1 MLDFAK
7 RKICANQLTNI
18 MKGIAALAPTLLLTL
33 ILTSCMS
40 DGYTDT
46 AAGKSDTYIN
56 LNVSTPTAQ
65 ARANATANP
74 AGTSGKLG
82 QNETNPSPD
91 TEEKITSIRVWAF
104 NSGSDKATATP
115 IGFKSETN
123 LSAQGSHN
131 VSMMITRKNAE
142 TLRKSKID
150 LYILLNAESEGVLD
164 GKNCIKMT
172 RADLE
177 KLVIK
182 NQFGI
187 TAEGTAQTTVVPQA
201 GLPISRVIKELDVTD
216 NIKDNATDAALHSIN
231 IPLIRA
237 VSKLHFFFT
246 RKKVKDKDK
255 NTEGVEVTKIE
266 VNVNVIPTQSS
277 VFPTATTDANKE
289 TEGLTGDLTSL
300 SYLSQKMTFGS
311 VATKDI
317 GPVSD
322 PTSYIRKPGQT
333 ADAYITQLSGV
344 TTECH
349 LSYLRETDKELT
361 GTIYYKLNKS
371 GAVKQTPFSIS
382 KAYRNHEMVVY
393 GYFLGDEESTLTL
406 KYYVAGW
413 TDKGTTNIEFN

>member
-1 MLDFAK
+1 MFDFAK
-7 RKICANQLTNI
+7 RKICANQLTSI

-65 ARANATANP
+65 ARANAPAYP
-74 AGTSGKLG
+74 AGTSGTPG
-82 QNETNPSPD
+82 QDETKPSPD

-104 NSGSDKATATP
+104 KSGSDKATATP

-123 LSAQGSHN
+123 LSEKGSHN

-142 TLRKSKID
+142 TLGKID

-164 GKNCIKMT
+164 GKDCIKMT
-172 RADLE
+172 RAELE
-177 KLVIK
+177 ALVIK

-187 TAEGTAQTTVVPQA
+187 AEGTAQTTVVPQA
-201 GLPISRVIKELDVTD
+201 GLPISRVIKELDVTH
-216 NIKDNATDAALHSIN
+216 NIKDNATEAAQHSIN

-246 RKKVKDKDK
+246 RKNVKD
-255 NTEGVEVTKIE
+255 TEGVEVTKIE
-266 VNVNVIPTQSS
+266 VNENVIPTQSS

-289 TEGLTGDLTSL
+289 TEGLTGDLTSPL
-300 SYLSQKMTFGS
+300 SYLNQKMTFGS
-311 VATKDI
+311 VATGNIK
-317 GPVSD
+317 PVTD

-333 ADAYITQLSGV
+333 AEDYITKLRGA

-349 LSYLRETDKELT
+349 LSYLRETGEKLT
-361 GTIYYKLNKS
+361 GTIYFKLNKS
-371 GAVKQTPFSIS
+371 GAEKQATFSIS

-393 GYFLGDEESTLTL
+393 GYFLGDQESTLTL
-406 KYYVAGW
+406 KYYVANW
-413 TDKGTTNIEFN
+413 NDKGTTNIEFN

>member
-1 MLDFAK
+1 MFDFAK
-7 RKICANQLTNI
+7 RKICANQLTSI

-65 ARANATANP
+65 ARANAPAKP

-82 QNETNPSPD
+82 LNETNPSPD
-91 TEEKITSIRVWAF
+91 TEAKITSIRVWAF
-104 NSGSDKATATP
+104 KSGPDKATATP

-142 TLRKSKID
+142 TLGKID
-150 LYILLNAESEGVLD
+150 LYILLNAESVGVLD
-164 GKNCIKMT
+164 GKDCIKMT
-172 RADLE
+172 RAELE
-177 KLVIK
+177 ALVIK

-187 TAEGTAQTTVVPQA
+187 AEGKAQTTVVPQA
-201 GLPISRVIKELDVTD
+201 GLPISRVIKELDVTN
-216 NIKDNATDAALHSIN
+216 NIKDNATEAAQHSIN

-246 RKKVKDKDK
+246 RKNVKD
-255 NTEGVEVTKIE
+255 TEGVEVTKIE
-266 VNVNVIPTQSS
+266 VNENVIPTQSS

-289 TEGLTGDLTSL
+289 TEGLTGNLTSL
-300 SYLSQKMTFGS
+300 TYLSQKMTFGS
-311 VATKDI
+311 VATGNIK
-317 GPVSD
+317 PVTD

-333 ADAYITQLSGV
+333 ADDYITKLREA

-349 LSYLRETDKELT
+349 LSYLRETGEKLT
-361 GTIYYKLNKS
+361 GTIYFKLNKS
-371 GAVKQTPFSIS
+371 GAEKQATFSIS
-382 KAYRNHEMVVY
+382 NAYRNHEMVVY
-393 GYFLGDEESTLTL
+393 GYFLGDKESTLTL
-406 KYYVAGW
+406 KYYVANW
-413 TDKGTTNIEFN
+413 DEKKATNIEFN

>member
-1 MLDFAK
+1 MFDFAK
-7 RKICANQLTNI
+7 RKICANQLTSI

-65 ARANATANP
+65 ARANAPANP

-82 QNETNPSPD
+82 QDETNPSPD

-104 NSGSDKATATP
+104 KSSTDKATATP

-123 LSAQGSHN
+123 LSAKGSHN

-142 TLRKSKID
+142 TLGKID

-164 GKNCIKMT
+164 GKDCIKMT
-172 RADLE
+172 RADL
-177 KLVIK
+177 KALVIK

-187 TAEGTAQTTVVPQA
+187 ADGTAQTTVVPDA
-201 GLPISRVIKELDVTD
+201 GLPISRVIKELDVTN
-216 NIKDNATDAALHSIN
+216 NIKDNATEAAQHSIN

-246 RKKVKDKDK
+246 RKNVKD
-255 NTEGVEVTKIE
+255 TECVEVTKIE
-266 VNVNVIPTQSS
+266 VNENVIPTQSS

-289 TEGLTGDLTSL
+289 TDGLTGNLTSL
-300 SYLSQKMTFGS
+300 TYLNQKMTFGS
-311 VATKDI
+311 VATGDI
-317 GPVSD
+317 KPVTD
-322 PTSYIRKPGQT
+322 PTSYIRQPGQK
-333 ADAYITQLSGV
+333 AEDYITKLRAA
-344 TTECH
+344 TTEYH
-349 LSYLRETDKELT
+349 LSYLRETGNDLT
-361 GTIYYKLNKS
+361 GTIYFKLSKN
-371 GAVKQTPFSIS
+371 GAEKHKTFSIS

-413 TDKGTTNIEFN
+413 DVKDETNITFN

>member
-1 MLDFAK
+1 MFDFAK
-7 RKICANQLTNI
+7 RKIGANQLTSM

-40 DGYTDT
+40 DDYTDT

-65 ARANATANP
+65 ARANAPAKP
-74 AGTSGKLG
+74 AGTGGKLG
-82 QNETNPSPD
+82 LEETYPSPN

-104 NSGSDKATATP
+104 KSDTDRATATP

-123 LSAQGSHN
+123 LSAQGSHK

-142 TLRKSKID
+142 NLHKID

-164 GKNCIKMT
+164 GKDCIKMT
-172 RADLE
+172 RAELE
-177 KLVIK
+177 NLVIK

-201 GLPISRVIKELDVTD
+201 GLPISRVIKELDVTN
-216 NIKDNATDAALHSIN
+216 NIKDNATEAALHSIN

-246 RKKVKDKDK
+246 RKKVKD
-255 NTEGVEVTKIE
+255 TEGVVVTRIE
-266 VNVNVIPTQSS
+266 VNENVIPTQSS
-277 VFPTATTDANKE
+277 VFPTATTDAKKE
-289 TEGLTGDLTSL
+289 TEGLTGNLNSL
-300 SYLSQKMTFGS
+300 SYLSRKIKFGS

-322 PTSYIRKPGQT
+322 PESYIRKPSQT
-333 ADAYITQLSGV
+333 AEAYITQLRGA
-344 TTECH
+344 TAECH

-361 GTIYYKLNKS
+361 GTIYYKLDKS
-371 GAVKQTPFSIS
+371 GAEKQTPFSIP

-393 GYFLGDEESTLTL
+393 GYFLGDQESTLNL
-406 KYYVAGW
+406 NYNVVIW
-413 TDKGTTNIEFN
+413 NDKGHTDIVFD

>member
-1 MLDFAK
+1 MFDFAK
-7 RKICANQLTNI
+7 RKICANQLTSI
-18 MKGIAALAPTLLLTL
+18 MKGIAALAPALLLTL

-65 ARANATANP
+65 ARANAPATT

-82 QNETNPSPD
+82 LDETNPSPD

-104 NSGSDKATATP
+104 KSSSDKATATP

-123 LSAQGSHN
+123 LSAKGSHN

-142 TLRKSKID
+142 TLGKID

-164 GKNCIKMT
+164 GKDCIKMT
-172 RADLE
+172 RAELE
-177 KLVIK
+177 ALVIK

-187 TAEGTAQTTVVPQA
+187 AEGTAQTKVVPDA
-201 GLPISRVIKELDVTD
+201 GLPISRVIKELDVTN
-216 NIKDNATDAALHSIN
+216 NIKDNATEAAQHSIN

-246 RKKVKDKDK
+246 RKNVKD
-255 NTEGVEVTKIE
+255 TEGVEVTKIE
-266 VNVNVIPTQSS
+266 VNENVIPSQSS

-289 TEGLTGDLTSL
+289 TEGLTGNLTSL
-300 SYLSQKMTFGS
+300 TYLNQKMTFGS
-311 VATKDI
+311 VATGDI
-317 GPVSD
+317 KPVAD
-322 PTSYIRKPGQT
+322 PTSYIRKTQT
-333 ADAYITQLSGV
+333 AEEYITKLRDA

-349 LSYLRETDKELT
+349 LSYLRETGNDLT
-361 GTIYYKLNKS
+361 GTIYFKLSKN
-371 GAVKQTPFSIS
+371 GAVKQKTFSIS

-413 TDKGTTNIEFN
+413 DVKKETNITFN

>member
-1 MLDFAK
+1 MFDFAK

-40 DGYTDT
+40 DDYTDA

-65 ARANATANP
+65 ARANAPAKP

-82 QNETNPSPD
+82 LEETYPSPD

-104 NSGSDKATATP
+104 RSGSDRATATP

-123 LSAQGSHN
+123 LSVKGSHN

-142 TLRKSKID
+142 TLGKID

-187 TAEGTAQTTVVPQA
+187 TAEGTAQTRVVPQA
-201 GLPISRVIKELDVTD
+201 GLPISRVIKELDVTN

-246 RKKVKDKDK
+246 RKNVKD
-255 NTEGVEVTKIE
+255 TEGVEVTKIE
-266 VNVNVIPTQSS
+266 VNENVIPTQSS
-277 VFPTATTDANKE
+277 VFPTATTDANKV

-333 ADAYITQLSGV
+333 AEAYITQLRGV

-393 GYFLGDEESTLTL
+393 GYFLGDGDKESTLTL
-406 KYYVAGW
+406 KYYVADW
-413 TDKGTTNIEFN
+413 NEKTATDIVFD

>member
-65 ARANATANP
+65 ARANALANP
-74 AGTSGKLG
+74 AGTSGTPGLD
-82 QNETNPSPD
+82 ETNPSPD

-104 NSGSDKATATP
+104 KSGTNKATATP

-123 LSAQGSHN
+123 LSAQGSHK

-142 TLRKSKID
+142 NLDKID

-164 GKNCIKMT
+164 GRDCIKMT

-187 TAEGTAQTTVVPQA
+187 TADSTAQTTVVPQA
-201 GLPISRVIKELDVTD
+201 GLPISRVIKELDVTN

-246 RKKVKDKDK
+246 RKKVKD
-255 NTEGVEVTKIE
+255 TEGVVVTRIE
-266 VNVNVIPTQSS
+266 VNENVIPTQSS

-289 TEGLTGDLTSL
+289 TEGLTGDLDSL
-300 SYLSQKMTFGS
+300 SYLSRKIKFGS
-311 VATKDI
+311 VATEDI
-317 GPVSD
+317 KPVQD

-333 ADAYITQLSGV
+333 AEAYITQLRDS

-349 LSYLRETDKELT
+349 LSYLRETGKELT
-361 GTIYYKLNKS
+361 GTIYFKLNKS
-371 GAVKQTPFSIS
+371 GAEKQATFSIS
-382 KAYRNHEMVVY
+382 NAYRNHEMVVY
-393 GYFLGDEESTLTL
+393 GYFLGDKKSTLTL
-406 KYYVAGW
+406 KYYVADW
-413 TDKGTTNIEFN
+413 NVKDATDITFN

>member
-65 ARANATANP
+65 ARANAQANT
-74 AGTSGKLG
+74 AGTSGTLR
-82 QNETNPSPD
+82 QDETNPSPD

-104 NSGSDKATATP
+104 KSGTDDNAP
-115 IGFKSETN
+115 IGFKAETG
-123 LSAQGSHN
+123 LSATGSHN
-131 VSMMITRKNAE
+131 VSMK
-142 TLRKSKID
+142 LRKTAGKPKYID
-150 LYILLNAESEGVLD
+150 LYILLNAESIGVLD
-164 GKNCIKMT
+164 GKDCIKMT
-172 RADLE
+172 RAELE
-177 KLVIK
+177 ALVIK
-182 NQFGI
+182 NKFGI
-187 TAEGTAQTTVVPQA
+187 ANGTAQTTVVPDA
-201 GLPISRVIKELDVTD
+201 GLPISRVIKELDVTY
-216 NIKDNATDAALHSIN
+216 NIKDNATEAAQHSIH

-246 RKKVKDKDK
+246 RKDVKD
-255 NTEGVEVTKIE
+255 TEGVEVTNIE
-266 VNVNVIPTQSS
+266 VNEGIVPTQSS
-277 VFPTATTDANKE
+277 VFPTATTYANKE

-300 SYLSQKMTFGS
+300 KYLNEKMTFGG
-311 VATKDI
+311 VATRDI
-317 GPVSD
+317 KPVEN
-322 PTSYIRKPGQT
+322 PTSYIRKPDQT
-333 ADAYITQLSGV
+333 AEDYITQLRGV

-349 LSYLRETDKELT
+349 LSYLRETGEELT
-361 GTIYYKLNKS
+361 GTIYFKLSKN
-371 GAVKQTPFSIS
+371 GAKKHKTFSIS

-406 KYYVAGW
+406 NYYVAGW
-413 TDKGTTNIEFN
+413 DVKKDTNITFK

>member
-7 RKICANQLTNI
+7 RKICANQLTSM

-65 ARANATANP
+65 ARANASANTAE
-74 AGTSGKLG
+74 TSGTPGLD
-82 QNETNPSPD
+82 ETNPSPD

-104 NSGSDKATATP
+104 KSGTDDNAMP
-115 IGFKSETN
+115 IGFKAETG
-123 LSAQGSHN
+123 LSATGSHN
-131 VSMMITRKNAE
+131 VSMK
-142 TLRKSKID
+142 LRKTAGKPEYID
-150 LYILLNAESEGVLD
+150 LYILLNAESIGVLD
-164 GKNCIKMT
+164 GKDCIKMT
-172 RADLE
+172 REKLE
-177 KLVIK
+177 ALVIK

-187 TAEGTAQTTVVPQA
+187 AEGTAQTTEVPQA
-201 GLPISRVIKELDVTD
+201 GLPISRVIKKLDVTN
-216 NIKDNATDAALHSIN
+216 NIKDNATEAAQHSIH

-246 RKKVKDKDK
+246 RKNVKD
-255 NTEGVEVTKIE
+255 TEGVEVTNIE
-266 VNVNVIPTQSS
+266 VNEGIVPTQSS
-277 VFPTATTDANKE
+277 VFPTATTYANKE

-300 SYLSQKMTFGS
+300 SYLNQKMTFGS

-317 GPVSD
+317 KPVPD

-333 ADAYITQLSGV
+333 ADAYITQLRGLK
-344 TTECH
+344 TECH
-349 LSYLRETDKELT
+349 LSYLRETGKELT
-361 GTIYYKLNKS
+361 GTIYFKLNKS
-371 GAVKQTPFSIS
+371 GAKKQATFSIS
-382 KAYRNHEMVVY
+382 NAYRNHEMVVY

-406 KYYVAGW
+406 KYYVADW
-413 TDKGTTNIEFN
+413 NVKDATNITFN

>member
-65 ARANATANP
+65 ARANAPANP
-74 AGTSGKLG
+74 EGTSGTPG
-82 QNETNPSPD
+82 QDETNPSPD

-104 NSGSDKATATP
+104 KSDSEKATATP

-142 TLRKSKID
+142 PLGKID
-150 LYILLNAESEGVLD
+150 LYILLNAESEGVLEVKD
-164 GKNCIKMT
+164 CIKMT
-172 RADLE
+172 RAELE
-177 KLVIK
+177 ALVIK
-182 NQFGI
+182 NNFGI
-187 TAEGTAQTTVVPQA
+187 ANGTAQTTVVPDA
-201 GLPISRVIKELDVTD
+201 GLPISRVIKELDVTN
-216 NIKDNATDAALHSIN
+216 NIADNAAAAAANPVSV
-231 IPLIRA
+231 PLVRA

-246 RKKVKDKDK
+246 RKDVKD
-255 NTEGVEVTKIE
+255 TEGVEVTKIE
-266 VNVNVIPTQSS
+266 VNENVIPTQSS
-277 VFPTATTDANKE
+277 VFPTATTYANKE
-289 TEGLTGDLTSL
+289 TDGLTGNLNSLT
-300 SYLSQKMTFGS
+300 YRNEKMTFGG
-311 VATKDI
+311 VATGDI
-317 GPVSD
+317 KPKAD
-322 PTSYIRKPGQT
+322 PASYIRKPDQT
-333 ADAYITQLSGV
+333 AEDYITKLRDA

-349 LSYLRETDKELT
+349 LSYLRETGKELT
-361 GTIYYKLNKS
+361 GTIYFKLRKN
-371 GAVKQTPFSIS
+371 GADKHKTFRIS

-406 KYYVAGW
+406 KYYVADW
-413 TDKGTTNIEFN
+413 NVKDATNITFN

>member
-65 ARANATANP
+65 ARANAPANP
-74 AGTSGKLG
+74 AGTSGTPG
-82 QNETNPSPD
+82 QDETNPSPD

-104 NSGSDKATATP
+104 KSGSDKATATP

-142 TLRKSKID
+142 TLGKID
-150 LYILLNAESEGVLD
+150 LYILLNAEREGVLD
-164 GKNCIKMT
+164 GKDCIKMT
-172 RADLE
+172 REDLE
-177 KLVIK
+177 NLVIK

-187 TAEGTAQTTVVPQA
+187 AEGTAQTTEVPQA
-201 GLPISRVIKELDVTD
+201 GLPISRVIKELDVTN
-216 NIKDNATDAALHSIN
+216 NIKDNATEAAQHSIH

-246 RKKVKDKDK
+246 RKNVKD
-255 NTEGVEVTKIE
+255 TEGVEVTKIE
-266 VNVNVIPTQSS
+266 VNENVIPTQSS
-277 VFPTATTDANKE
+277 VFPTATTDAKKE
-289 TEGLTGDLTSL
+289 TEGLTGNLNSLT
-300 SYLSQKMTFGS
+300 YLSQKMTFGS
-311 VATKDI
+311 VATGNIKS
-317 GPVSD
+317 VTD

-333 ADAYITQLSGV
+333 AEDYITKLRDA

-349 LSYLRETDKELT
+349 LSYLRETGEELT
-361 GTIYYKLNKS
+361 GTIYFKLNKS
-371 GAVKQTPFSIS
+371 GAEKQAPFSIS
-382 KAYRNHEMVVY
+382 NAYRNHEMVVY

-406 KYYVAGW
+406 KYYVADW
-413 TDKGTTNIEFN
+413 NVKDATNITFN

>member
-1 MLDFAK
+1 MFDFAK
-7 RKICANQLTNI
+7 RKICANQLTSI

-65 ARANATANP
+65 ARANAPATT

-82 QNETNPSPD
+82 LDETNPSPD

-104 NSGSDKATATP
+104 KSSTDKATATP

-123 LSAQGSHN
+123 LSEQGSHN

-142 TLRKSKID
+142 TLGKID

-164 GKNCIKMT
+164 GKDCIKMT

-177 KLVIK
+177 ALVIK
-182 NQFGI
+182 NKFGI
-187 TAEGTAQTTVVPQA
+187 ADGTAQTTIVPDA
-201 GLPISRVIKELDVTD
+201 GLPISRVIKELDVTN
-216 NIKDNATDAALHSIN
+216 NIKDNATEAAQHSIN

-246 RKKVKDKDK
+246 RKNVKD
-255 NTEGVEVTKIE
+255 TEGVEVTKIE
-266 VNVNVIPTQSS
+266 VNENVIPTQSS
-277 VFPTATTDANKE
+277 VFPTATTDAKKE
-289 TEGLTGDLTSL
+289 TEGLTGNLTSL
-300 SYLSQKMTFGS
+300 TYLNEKMTFGG
-311 VATKDI
+311 VATGNIK
-317 GPVSD
+317 PVAD
-322 PTSYIRKPGQT
+322 PTSYIRKSQP
-333 ADAYITQLSGV
+333 AEEYITKLRAA

-349 LSYLRETDKELT
+349 LSYLRETGEYLT
-361 GTIYYKLNKS
+361 GTIYFKLSKN
-371 GAVKQTPFSIS
+371 GAEKHKTFSIS
-382 KAYRNHEMVVY
+382 NAYRNHEMVVY

-413 TDKGTTNIEFN
+413 NVKDATNIEFN

>member
-104 NSGSDKATATP
+104 KSGPDKATATP

-123 LSAQGSHN
+123 LSVKGSHN

-142 TLRKSKID
+142 TLGKID
-150 LYILLNAESEGVLD
+150 LYILLNAESEGVLN
-164 GKNCIKMT
+164 GKDCIKMT
-172 RADLE
+172 REELE
-177 KLVIK
+177 ALVIK
-182 NQFGI
+182 NNFGI
-187 TAEGTAQTTVVPQA
+187 DNGTAQTTVVPDA
-201 GLPISRVIKELDVTD
+201 GLPISRVIKELDVTN
-216 NIKDNATDAALHSIN
+216 NIKDNATEAAQHSIH

-246 RKKVKDKDK
+246 RKDVKD
-255 NTEGVEVTKIE
+255 TEGVEVTNIE
-266 VNVNVIPTQSS
+266 VNEGIVPTQSS
-277 VFPTATTDANKE
+277 VFPTATTYANKE
-289 TEGLTGDLTSL
+289 TDGLTGNLNSL
-300 SYLSQKMTFGS
+300 KYLNEKMTFGG
-311 VATKDI
+311 VATGDI
-317 GPVSD
+317 KPVAA
-322 PTSYIRKPGQT
+322 PTSYIRKPDQT
-333 ADAYITQLSGV
+333 ADDYITKLRGA
-344 TTECH
+344 TTECY
-349 LSYLRETDKELT
+349 LSYLRETGKELT
-361 GTIYYKLNKS
+361 GTIYFKLNKS
-371 GAVKQTPFSIS
+371 GDVKHATFSIS
-382 KAYRNHEMVVY
+382 NAYRNHEMVVY

-406 KYYVAGW
+406 NYYVAGW
-413 TDKGTTNIEFN
+413 DVKKDTNITFN

>member
-65 ARANATANP
+65 ARANAPANP
-74 AGTSGKLG
+74 AGTSGTPG
-82 QNETNPSPD
+82 QDETNPSPD

-104 NSGSDKATATP
+104 KSGSDKATATP

-142 TLRKSKID
+142 TLGKID

-164 GKNCIKMT
+164 GKDCIKMT
-172 RADLE
+172 REDLE
-177 KLVIK
+177 NLVIK

-187 TAEGTAQTTVVPQA
+187 AEGTAQTTEVPQA
-201 GLPISRVIKELDVTD
+201 GLPISRVIKELDVTN
-216 NIKDNATDAALHSIN
+216 NIKDNATEAAQHSIN

-246 RKKVKDKDK
+246 RKNMKD
-255 NTEGVEVTKIE
+255 TEGVEVTKIE
-266 VNVNVIPTQSS
+266 VNEGIVPIQSS
-277 VFPTATTDANKE
+277 VFPKATTDAQKE
-289 TEGLTGDLTSL
+289 TDGLTGDLTSL
-300 SYLSQKMTFGS
+300 TYLKEKMTFGR
-311 VATKDI
+311 VATGDI
-317 GPVSD
+317 KPVPD
-322 PTSYIRKPGQT
+322 PTRYIRKTQT
-333 ADAYITQLSGV
+333 AEEYITKLRDA

-349 LSYLRETDKELT
+349 LSYLRETGKELT
-361 GTIYYKLNKS
+361 GTIYFKLNKS
-371 GAVKQTPFSIS
+371 GADKQATFSIS
-382 KAYRNHEMVVY
+382 NAYRNHEMVVY

-406 KYYVAGW
+406 KYYVADW
-413 TDKGTTNIEFN
+413 NVKDATNITFN

>member
-1 MLDFAK
+1 MFDFAK
-7 RKICANQLTNI
+7 RKICANQLTSI

-65 ARANATANP
+65 ARANAPAKP

-91 TEEKITSIRVWAF
+91 TEAKITSIRVWAF
-104 NSGSDKATATP
+104 KSGPDKATATP

-142 TLRKSKID
+142 TLGKID
-150 LYILLNAESEGVLD
+150 LYILLNAESVGVLD
-164 GKNCIKMT
+164 GKDCIKMT
-172 RADLE
+172 RAELE
-177 KLVIK
+177 ALVIK

-187 TAEGTAQTTVVPQA
+187 AEGKAQTTVVPQA
-201 GLPISRVIKELDVTD
+201 GLPISRVIKELDVTN
-216 NIKDNATDAALHSIN
+216 NIKDNATEAAQHSIN

-246 RKKVKDKDK
+246 RKNVKD
-255 NTEGVEVTKIE
+255 TEGVEVTKIE
-266 VNVNVIPTQSS
+266 VNENVIPTQSS

-289 TEGLTGDLTSL
+289 TEGLTGNLTSL
-300 SYLSQKMTFGS
+300 TYLSQKMTFDN
-311 VATKDI
+311 VATGNIK
-317 GPVSD
+317 PVTD

-333 ADAYITQLSGV
+333 ADDYITKLREA

-349 LSYLRETDKELT
+349 LSYLRETGEKLT
-361 GTIYYKLNKS
+361 GTIYFKLNKS
-371 GAVKQTPFSIS
+371 GAEKQATFSIS
-382 KAYRNHEMVVY
+382 NAYRNHEMVVY
-393 GYFLGDEESTLTL
+393 GYFLGDKESTLTL
-406 KYYVAGW
+406 KYYVADW
-413 TDKGTTNIEFN
+413 NVKDATNITFN

>member
-1 MLDFAK
+1 MFDFAK
-7 RKICANQLTNI
+7 RKIGANQLI
-18 MKGIAALAPTLLLTL
+18 SMMKGIAALAPTLLLTL

-40 DGYTDT
+40 DDYTDT

-65 ARANATANP
+65 ARANAPAKP

-82 QNETNPSPD
+82 LEETYPSPN

-104 NSGSDKATATP
+104 KSDTDKATATP

-123 LSAQGSHN
+123 LTAQGSHK

-142 TLRKSKID
+142 NLDKID

-164 GKNCIKMT
+164 GRNCIKMT

-177 KLVIK
+177 NLVIK
-182 NQFGI
+182 DHFGI
-187 TAEGTAQTTVVPQA
+187 AEGTAQTTEVPQA
-201 GLPISRVIKELDVTD
+201 GLPISRVIKELDVTN
-216 NIKDNATDAALHSIN
+216 NIKDNATEAALNSIN

-246 RKKVKDKDK
+246 RKKVKD
-255 NTEGVEVTKIE
+255 TEGVVVTRIE
-266 VNVNVIPTQSS
+266 VNENVIPTQSS
-277 VFPTATTDANKE
+277 VFPTATTDANKV

-300 SYLSQKMTFGS
+300 TYLSQKMTFGS

-393 GYFLGDEESTLTL
+393 GYFLGDGDKESTLTL
-406 KYYVAGW
+406 KYYVADW
-413 TDKGTTNIEFN
+413 NEKTATDIVFD